1 MIGDN
6 IRDVRRSRGMTQA
19 ELAEASGL
27 SRSYLAD
34 AEQGRYSPNVKTLQ
48 VIASALGVPTSALI
62 DGVSEAPSVHNKFAA
77 RFRLLRIGAGYS
89 SQQSFAND
97 FGVAQT
103 TVANWETGGRE
114 PCIDTLIRL
123 AQCFG
128 VNVDYL
134 VGADTVPRTSKVSV
148 RKVV

>member
-6 IRDVRRSRGMTQA
+6 THGVRRQA
-19 ELAEASGL
+19 
-27 SRSYLAD
+27 
-34 AEQGRYSPNVKTLQ
+34 
-48 VIASALGVPTSALI
+48 IASVLDVPDSALM
-62 DGVSEAPSVHNKFAA
+62 DGVSEAPSAHNKFAA
-77 RFRLLRIGAGYS
+77 RFRLLRIGAGYG
-89 SQQSFAND
+89 SQQSFAD
-97 FGVAQT
+97 AFGVAQS
-103 TVANWETGGRE
+103 TVAGWETGDRE

>member
-1 MIGDN
+1 MDDSFN
-6 IRDVRRSRGMTQA
+6 
-19 ELAEASGL
+19 
-27 SRSYLAD
+27 
-34 AEQGRYSPNVKTLQ
+34 
-48 VIASALGVPTSALI
+48 
-62 DGVSEAPSVHNKFAA
+62 
-77 RFRLLRIGAGYS
+77 FRLHKLRKMRGFTLKYLGDCAG
-89 SQQSFAND
+89 FAESTMCQYEAGN
-97 FGVAQT
+97 
-103 TVANWETGGRE
+103 RE